1 MRTGESACAT
11 WLRSVPVDEHRLRR
25 ISEAVREELSELI
38 GFEMADPRVRSVS
51 VTAAEVSPD
60 MRHAHI
66 RIAVADGPENEALV
80 ALDHAKHFL
89 RRELANRLNL
99 RRIPELHFSADSHP
113 DADSRI
119 DFLLRRARKSRAR
132 E

>member
-1 MRTGESACAT
+1 M
-11 WLRSVPVDEHRLRR
+11 DEHRSQRV
-25 ISEAVREELSELI
+25 SEAVREELSELI
-38 GFEMADPRVRSVS
+38 GFEMDDPRVSSVS

-60 MRHAHI
+60 MRHAHV
-66 RIAVADGPENEALV
+66 RIAVSEGEEKQALA

-89 RRELANRLNL
+89 RHELATRLSL
-99 RRIPELHFSADSHP
+99 RRIPDLHFSADAHP

-119 DFLLRRARKSRAR
+119 EFLLRRARKGRAR

>member
-1 MRTGESACAT
+1 MDDH
-11 WLRSVPVDEHRLRR
+11 RSQRV
-25 ISEAVREELSELI
+25 SEAVKEELAELI
-38 GFEMADPRVRSVS
+38 GFEMDDPRLGSVN

-66 RIAVADGPENEALV
+66 KISVEGAEERKALEALE
-80 ALDHAKHFL
+80 HARGYLKH
-89 RRELANRLNL
+89 ELAARLNL
-99 RRIPELHFSADSHP
+99 RRVPDLHFSTDTHP
-113 DADSRI
+113 DAESRI